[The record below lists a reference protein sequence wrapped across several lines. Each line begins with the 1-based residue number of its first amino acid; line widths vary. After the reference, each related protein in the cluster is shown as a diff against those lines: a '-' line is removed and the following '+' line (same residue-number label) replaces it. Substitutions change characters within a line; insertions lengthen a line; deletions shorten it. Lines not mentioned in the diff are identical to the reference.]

1 MGAVKAKERTAGF
14 HPSTLL
20 KMLLL
25 TLSQVSDNCSTL
37 IRFVVVVVVVKTYM
51 SVAMD
56 YKMEYKTPGA

>member
-1 MGAVKAKERTAGF
+1 MKAKERTAGF

-37 IRFVVVVVVVKTYM
+37 IRFVVVVVKTYM

-56 YKMEYKTPGA
+56 YKMEYKTRGA